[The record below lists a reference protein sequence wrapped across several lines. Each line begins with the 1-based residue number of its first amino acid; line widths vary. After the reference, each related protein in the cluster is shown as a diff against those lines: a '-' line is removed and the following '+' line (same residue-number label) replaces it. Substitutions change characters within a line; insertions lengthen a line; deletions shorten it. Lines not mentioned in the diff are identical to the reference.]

1 MTSVTE
7 GEIPAK
13 DLGAIAANEIE
24 EIYTLWGKA
33 RGGSFTGRGFNAN
46 GLYHWITV
54 RNDRTG
60 EEVELRVA
68 QRKPAPPAKQ

>member
-13 DLGAIAANEIE
+13 DLGRIAANEIE

-33 RGGSFTGRGFNAN
+33 RGWTFTRSGFNTD
-46 GLYHWITV
+46 GQYYWVDV